1 MVWAFGD
8 RRRLRAR
15 AHAGPAGRP
24 RGGVRLLRR
33 PAQPG
38 SDHAALA
45 ALPHRPGAGA
55 ARAWIARRLPPAPLR
70 LAASLARG
78 DRRVAAAAQLPG
90 RPAGRPLPA
99 VGARAPPSPGRRRD
113 GDLRPRALPPAG
125 GAARAARAAALRR
138 ALARR
143 DLRLPRRAAGRDLRL
158 LKFNPGYVIVATK
171 LRGDRRTG

>member
-8 RRRLRAR
+8 RLRLRAR

-78 DRRVAAAAQLPG
+78 ERRM
-90 RPAGRPLPA
+90 AG
-99 VGARAPPSPGRRRD
+99 APPPSG
-113 GDLRPRALPPAG
+113 GPPG
-125 GAARAARAAALRR
+125 GA
-138 ALARR
+138 
-143 DLRLPRRAAGRDLRL
+143 PPPVG
-158 LKFNPGYVIVATK
+158 
-171 LRGDRRTG
+171 